1 MTQSSQIDF
10 KKGSRKELISKNEVS
25 EKPKNRIG
33 NSSSGVIILQLKIL
47 ILVLFL
53 DETPFFQDL
62 KDLIR
67 EASFAD
73 AHKKRE
79 GTG

>member
-1 MTQSSQIDF
+1 MSQKSQKIA
-10 KKGSRKELISKNEVS
+10 L
-25 EKPKNRIG
+25 G
-33 NSSSGVIILQLKIL
+33 NSSSGVIILQLEIL
-47 ILVLFL
+47 ILVLLL